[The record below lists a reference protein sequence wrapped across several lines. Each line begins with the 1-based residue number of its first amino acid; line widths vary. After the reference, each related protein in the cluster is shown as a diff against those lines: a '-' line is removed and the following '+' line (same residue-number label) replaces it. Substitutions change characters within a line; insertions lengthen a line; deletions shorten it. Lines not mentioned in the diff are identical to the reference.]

1 MPISQINQNSLATGV
16 PSATN
21 ITTGTLPFARL
32 PTGSVLQVVQNT
44 ISTTVQSASS
54 SYVATG
60 LITSITPKFSTSK
73 ILVSLNGG
81 TTTYDSGSLMYSRLY
96 RQIAS
101 GSYSAIGGTELMSL
115 QGVAYGY
122 PHSLCYLDS
131 PATTSTV
138 NYQPYYY
145 AVNGTGVYFNYQATG
160 GIVSLTLMEIAG

>member
-1 MPISQINQNSLATGV
+1 MPISTITNNSVGATAAI
-16 PSATN
+16 ATSKL
-21 ITTGTLPFARL
+21 GA
-32 PTGSVLQVVQNT
+32 GAVLQVIQNT
-44 ISTTVQSASS
+44 ISTTVQTTST

-73 ILVSLNGG
+73 ILVSLSGG
-81 TTTYDSGSLMYSRLY
+81 TTTYDSGSLMGSRLY

-101 GSYSAIGGTELMSL
+101 GSYSAIGGIEFMSL
-115 QGVAYGY
+115 NGVAYGY

-138 NYQPYYY
+138 NYQPYFY
-145 AVNGTGVYFNYQATG
+145 ANSGTGVYFNYQVTG